1 MPCAEIVHKRLIDS
15 PAQAS
20 AALLEESAQKRSGFL
35 FANASEDVGT
45 VMAGRLA
52 EQAGSV
58 NYAAA
63 LRVLGSE
70 ADRVDTCE
78 GNGRG
83 AHRARLERH
92 PDRAAIKP
100 RSSETLCRRAD
111 GYHFRV
117 SGRIEAPAHG
127 VASFGDNV
135 LAQRHDGAH
144 RHLVGLRGL
153 AGEGE
158 RTAHRFGKR
167 EAHAARLAD
176 GAPTVDE
183 GYCALFVTASE
194 SLPAGLTLTVGAGT
208 VTLVC
213 FAPTLTVPVSTS
225 NAGA

>member
-52 EQAGSV
+52 EHAGSV

-70 ADRVDTCE
+70 ADRVDTCD
-78 GNGRG
+78 GHGRG
-83 AHRARLERH
+83 AHRARLERN
-92 PDRAAIKP
+92 PDRAAVEP
-100 RSSETLCRRAD
+100 RSSETLRRRAD
-111 GYHFRV
+111 GDHLRV
-117 SGRIEAPAHG
+117 SGRVEAPAHG

-135 LAQRHDGAH
+135 LAQ
-144 RHLVGLRGL
+144 
-153 AGEGE
+153 
-158 RTAHRFGKR
+158 FGMVWPSV
-167 EAHAARLAD
+167 A
-176 GAPTVDE
+176 
-183 GYCALFVTASE
+183 E

>member
-1 MPCAEIVHKRLIDS
+1 MPRGEIVHKRLIDS

-20 AALLEESAQKRSGFL
+20 AALLEEGAQKRSGFL
-35 FANASEDVGT
+35 FADASEDVGT

-52 EQAGSV
+52 EHAGSV

-70 ADRVDTCE
+70 ADRVDTCD
-78 GNGRG
+78 GHGRG
-83 AHRARLERH
+83 AHRAWLERH
-92 PDRAAIKP
+92 PDRAAVEP
-100 RSSETLCRRAD
+100 RSSETLGRRAD
-111 GYHFRV
+111 GDHFRV
-117 SGRIEAPAHG
+117 RSRIEAPAH
-127 VASFGDNV
+127 VIASFGDNV
-135 LAQRHDGAH
+135 LAQRHDGAD
-144 RHLVGLRGL
+144 RHLVRFRGL

-158 RTAHRFGKR
+158 RTAHRLGKR
-167 EAHAARLAD
+167 EAHAVRLAH
-176 GAPTVDE
+176 GTLTVDE
-183 GYCALFVTASE
+183 RYCALFVTASE

>member
-35 FANASEDVGT
+35 FANACEDVGT

-52 EQAGSV
+52 EHAGPV

-70 ADRVDTCE
+70 ADCVDTCE
-78 GNGRG
+78 GHGRG
-83 AHRARLERH
+83 AHRARLERN
-92 PDRAAIKP
+92 PDRAAVEP
-100 RSSETLCRRAD
+100 RSSETLRRRAD
-111 GYHFRV
+111 GDHFRV

-135 LAQRHDGAH
+135 LAMRHDGAD
-144 RHLVGLRGL
+144 RHFVGLGGL